1 VRAESLLKDN
11 MTDMIRPLNDMTASE
26 VLAEEDDLVNFARAL
41 ELSGV
46 GGMLEKK
53 GPYTVFAPTD
63 AVFNAET
70 MGGMIGAAKL
80 DMVLWH
86 FIVPGKFTY
95 ADLQRLPVL
104 KTVSGYPLIVTPGDG
119 GIRVSGAEIVKRDIP
134 YNKGIIHEID
144 RPFESLPM

>member
-1 VRAESLLKDN
+1 
-11 MTDMIRPLNDMTASE
+11 MTDIIRPLNDMTASE
-26 VLAEEDDLVNFARAL
+26 VLAEEGDFVNFGRAL

-46 GGMLEKK
+46 GGMLERK

-63 AVFNAET
+63 GVFNAET
-70 MGGMIGAAKL
+70 IGSIIGSAKL

-86 FIVPGKFTY
+86 FIVPGKYTY

-104 KTVSGYPLIVTPGDG
+104 KTVSGYPLLITPGDG
-119 GIRVSGAEIVKRDIP
+119 GIRVSGAEIFKRDIP

-144 RPFESLPM
+144 RPFDSLPMRQ